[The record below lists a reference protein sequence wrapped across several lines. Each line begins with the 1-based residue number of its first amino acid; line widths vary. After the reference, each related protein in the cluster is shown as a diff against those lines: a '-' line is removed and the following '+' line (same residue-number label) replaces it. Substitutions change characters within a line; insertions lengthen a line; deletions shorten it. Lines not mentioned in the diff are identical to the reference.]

1 MDKTELL
8 YNNYQQFNLYF
19 RATRSTKQNT
29 LYWKWL
35 TILTETDHFIESL
48 HQYLAQEH
56 LGDSVEEIKGKTIF
70 VIKSAIKL
78 TTKDFSD
85 YLTQV
90 DAFALDEGDIFPYY
104 DIMRINVRA
113 FMELQTSVYRN

>member
-1 MDKTELL
+1 MDKTEIL

-19 RATRSTKQNT
+19 RATRLTKQNA

-56 LGDSVEEIKGKTIF
+56 LGDSVEEIKAKTIL
-70 VIKSAIKL
+70 VIKSTTKL
-78 TTKDFSD
+78 TTKEFSD

-90 DAFALDEGDIFPYY
+90 GAFAVDEGVILSYDDLYY
-104 DIMRINVRA
+104 DSMGLNC
-113 FMELQTSVYRN
+113 